1 MDSAVA
7 NFSWHGFVPVKVSKG
22 FKKFSSTPTLMFPL
36 GLLGTDCFN
45 SFMRGLPVVWG
56 PVHWF
61 LGRVGGLI
69 LGWCWLVIAV
79 GILGGQSHFGWPKL
93 NLG

>member
-36 GLLGTDCFN
+36 RLLDTDGHFR
-45 SFMRGLPVVWG
+45 M
-56 PVHWF
+56 
-61 LGRVGGLI
+61 
-69 LGWCWLVIAV
+69 LVCEMSKI
-79 GILGGQSHFGWPKL
+79 
-93 NLG
+93 